1 MIPDKLRIAHIL
13 DSAAQ
18 LSEIVSHPKDE
29 TLAVRANRDSLCYN
43 FILISWMRELRLRK
57 EMILPRDS
65 WPVRAEL
72 GFELRPP

>member
-1 MIPDKLRIAHIL
+1 
-13 DSAAQ
+13 
-18 LSEIVSHPKDE
+18 
-29 TLAVRANRDSLCYN
+29 
-43 FILISWMRELRLRK
+43 MRELRLRK